1 MDIKEYLKEAKS
13 AIIDLNDKQKELKA
27 VKEKEESL
35 NRSLNKLEKEQA
47 DCIEK
52 TTKAKKNEILKH
64 YESLYTQAGKVVK
77 EKEEV
82 KAKARSE
89 KIKAIVEEGTA
100 SVKEEC
106 QKIKD
111 ELKQKMIDEKIPFFV
126 NTKLFYALFM
136 PTVFTDYLLM
146 FFVLVICVVGIPFYI
161 YRQNRF
167 TDMIWLVVLIIAAIF
182 IYGCVIILIDHLFV
196 EKRRDAIKE
205 CAQIR
210 KEYINAKKAISN
222 KAEKVRREIKDDQL
236 ALDTYDYDIKKA
248 REEQQRVIE
257 EKNST
262 LKQFDEVMV
271 EQTRQEVIQAAKKD
285 FDEIEEKIVDIKN
298 ELKTTTDEYEKLQA
312 EVKEKYESE
321 LGKDLMSERAI
332 SALIDRVNKSEEEV
346 TSIEQAKALLKK

>member
-1 MDIKEYLKEAKS
+1 
-13 AIIDLNDKQKELKA
+13 
-27 VKEKEESL
+27 
-35 NRSLNKLEKEQA
+35 
-47 DCIEK
+47 
-52 TTKAKKNEILKH
+52 
-64 YESLYTQAGKVVK
+64 
-77 EKEEV
+77 
-82 KAKARSE
+82 
-89 KIKAIVEEGTA
+89 
-100 SVKEEC
+100 
-106 QKIKD
+106 
-111 ELKQKMIDEKIPFFV
+111 
-126 NTKLFYALFM
+126 
-136 PTVFTDYLLM
+136 
-146 FFVLVICVVGIPFYI
+146 
-161 YRQNRF
+161 
-167 TDMIWLVVLIIAAIF
+167 MIWLVVLIIAAIF

-196 EKRRDAIKE
+196 EKRRDAIRE

-257 EKNST
+257 EKNAT

-298 ELKTTTDEYEKLQA
+298 ELKTTTEEYEKLQA

-321 LGKDLMSERAI
+321 LGKELMNERAI